1 MSLTSYGISPLV
13 LSNLK
18 KAGFLLDSDVSHLK
32 PSELASAAKLSLKES
47 AEVIRLTA
55 PKTESILSQSQT
67 LKFMLEN
74 ETDEADHIITFSE
87 DLDNLL
93 GGGFPLKS
101 VMEISGTPGIGKT
114 QMCLQACVSVQLPS
128 FIGGVEGE
136 AVYVDT
142 EGSFSILRL
151 KEMADWAERHTHQVY
166 DGSKISNF
174 NTKEILNGIYYF
186 RCHNHFELLAVIKHM
201 YSFLK
206 NHSKVKLIVI
216 DSIAFHFRHDFTDM
230 SARSS
235 LLCSMSQDLI
245 HLASKHNLTVIVTN
259 QMTTKVR
266 AIGHSEIVPALG
278 ETWGHCPT
286 IRLLLHWKGLS
297 RIARVIKS
305 PHIPLCT
312 VEYQITAGGI
322 RNKKFKVD
330 PGCERK
336 RKRSG
341 E

>member
-1 MSLTSYGISPLV
+1 
-13 LSNLK
+13 
-18 KAGFLLDSDVSHLK
+18 
-32 PSELASAAKLSLKES
+32 
-47 AEVIRLTA
+47 
-55 PKTESILSQSQT
+55 
-67 LKFMLEN
+67 N

-128 FIGGVEGE
+128 CIGGVEGE

-151 KEMADWAERHTHQVY
+151 K
-166 DGSKISNF
+166 
-174 NTKEILNGIYYF
+174 
-186 RCHNHFELLAVIKHM
+186 
-201 YSFLK
+201 
-206 NHSKVKLIVI
+206 

-235 LLCSMSQDLI
+235 ILCSMSQDLI

-266 AIGHSEIVPALG
+266 AIGHSEIIPALG

-297 RIARVIKS
+297 RIATVIKS

-312 VEYQITAGGI
+312 VEYQASFSPSISV
-322 RNKKFKVD
+322 R
-330 PGCERK
+330 
-336 RKRSG
+336 
-341 E
+341 